1 MYDLRQFRPAL
12 YLLLIMGMTGF
23 ALAAESP
30 GLWILGIGAIV
41 LHAWLSK
48 TNRFKPLPRLL
59 ANVITLAAL
68 FLAFVAVRAAASTP
82 ILTIGQFLVF
92 LQLVKLYEL
101 RANRDYAQLLIL
113 SLLLMVAAII
123 STASLAFA
131 ALLAAYLFV
140 SLYCCLMFHL
150 KVENDRALAAQ
161 VLPAHQPHDATVR
174 QDQRFLPRSMRRLAA
189 LVTLIG
195 VSSAVIVFLF
205 FPRGTGAGMLGQLQ
219 FPKSDT
225 LTGFSENVSFDEVH
239 KITQNNEIAA
249 HVQLWKN
256 EQPVEGTM
264 TLYLRGRTLD
274 TYKKDTW
281 QWGRPTAN
289 PRFHE
294 ETGSAGSPV
303 SPRRGYRET
312 IQPGPGL
319 DVYRQR
325 ISLRPTGTKTLFAL
339 RGAALFTPHRDMG
352 KVRFYW
358 DDLTIATIDPLYQ
371 RLDYEV
377 LSRDPP
383 APGIRGWDELLRR
396 PIQSYISPSVAAY
409 ARKPEV
415 SGTDDQGRP
424 LASLRNPA
432 VPVHELDEQIARNV
446 EKHLRSTFGYTL
458 DLTAEYRDP
467 DKDPVEQFLFEWKK
481 GHCEYFASSMVLM
494 CQSMGLRARL
504 VTGFRVGGNPED
516 YDASL
521 GHYYIVRQSHA
532 HAWVEVYTGRGWQ
545 TFDPTSGTAV
555 DMSPRRTTWQSV
567 RHFLAFLE
575 YKWQSSVVA
584 YDADR
589 RENLINYLD
598 QKAVNSMLRADINPN
613 RLSRRM
619 TRWWR
624 DATTAVDDWLTRG
637 QGWALSAKLVVGMIV
652 LLVGICLAAI
662 ARFVTERW
670 RMRRRAARIGL
681 SDLPPGEQIRLA
693 KQLGFYERLTRMLH
707 RRAIVRPAHLTH
719 GEFSESLSYLPNEAY
734 DTIRRMTRLFYA
746 VRFGQRRLTGDEQ
759 RDLNAAVDALEP
771 VLNLAAPPR

>member
-1 MYDLRQFRPAL
+1 VYDLRQFKPAL

-23 ALAAESP
+23 ALAAESA
-30 GLWILGIGAIV
+30 GLWILGIGAIL
-41 LHAWLSK
+41 LHGWLSK
-48 TNRFKPLPRLL
+48 TGRFRPLPRLL
-59 ANVITLAAL
+59 ANAITLAAL
-68 FLAFVAVRAAASTP
+68 FLAFVAVRSATSTP

-131 ALLAAYLFV
+131 ALLAVYLFV

-189 LVTLIG
+189 LVTVVG
-195 VSSAVIVFLF
+195 VSTAVGVFLF

-249 HVQLWKN
+249 HVQVWKN
-256 EQPVEGTM
+256 EMPIEGTM
-264 TLYLRGRTLD
+264 TLYLRGRALD
-274 TYKKDTW
+274 TYRKDTW
-281 QWGRPTAN
+281 QWSKGNPIARP
-289 PRFHE
+289 HE
-294 ETGSAGSPV
+294 ENGSAGQAVTPG
-303 SPRRGYRET
+303 RNFRDT
-312 IQPGPGL
+312 LQPGPGV
-319 DVYRQR
+319 DFYRQK
-325 ISLRPTGTKTLFAL
+325 IALQPTGTKTLFAL
-339 RGAALFTPHRDMG
+339 AGAAQFTPHRDMG

-358 DDLTIATIDPLYQ
+358 DDQTISSLDPLYQ
-371 RLDYEV
+371 RLEYEV
-377 LSRDPP
+377 ISRDVAAGFRRPEEP
-383 APGIRGWDELLRR
+383 LRR
-396 PIQSYISPSVAAY
+396 PAQSHIGSAVAQY
-409 ARKPEV
+409 ARRPEV
-415 SGTDDQGRP
+415 SGTDEQGRG
-424 LASLRNPA
+424 LASLRTPQ
-432 VPVHELDEQIARNV
+432 VPVHEYDEQIARNI
-446 EKHLRSTFGYTL
+446 EKHLRTTFAYTL

-481 GHCEYFASSMVLM
+481 GHCEYFASAMVLM
-494 CQSMGLRARL
+494 CQSLGLRARL
-504 VTGFRVGGNPED
+504 VTGFKVGGNPED
-516 YDASL
+516 YDAAL

-532 HAWVEVYTGRGWQ
+532 HAWVEVYTSRGWQ
-545 TFDPTSGTAV
+545 TFDPTSGNAAGA
-555 DMSPRRTTWQSV
+555 SPRRTGWQAV

-598 QKAVNSMLRADINPN
+598 QKAVNSMLRADVNPN
-613 RLSRRM
+613 RWTRRLAK
-619 TRWWR
+619 WWH
-624 DATTAVDDWLTRG
+624 DSSTAVDDWLTRG
-637 QGWALSAKLVVGMIV
+637 QGWALSAKLIVGMIV

-662 ARFVTERW
+662 TRFVAERW

-681 SDLPPGEQIRLA
+681 SDLPPAEQIRLA
-693 KQLGFYERLTRMLH
+693 KQLGFYERLMRLLH
-707 RRAIVRPAHLTH
+707 RSAIVRPAHLTH

-734 DTIRRMTRLFYA
+734 DAIRRMTKLFYA

-759 RDLNAAVDALEP
+759 KDLNAAVDALEP
-771 VLNLAAPPR
+771 ILSLASAR